1 MSANSQSNHFWQ
13 LAENDLGYYQALA
26 NYYVS
31 RNNGD
36 HYAPHHA
43 SAFTGPT
50 SFDYIPDPY
59 LWDVYA
65 AVMNYNTWYYN
76 YNYHPT
82 SEYVDDHVYVA
93 TDNQFPFIMST
104 YSQSR
109 HLSQLAQHHLGYYQ
123 TPTYYHCVSRNIGDH
138 YLTEQYFHDNYHAFT
153 APRHTYNGQS
163 SFKYVEDPYLWDD
176 GYNQLTC
183 EFIDNV
189 YDTNENEVINYHQ
202 APTDYHYVLRNI
214 DDHYFAPHNLDHRS
228 AITDHGQ
235 SLFDHIED
243 PSLGNMKGNED
254 EITEHVMAIVLL
266 TTDDNSYKQKFLRRR
281 TYSEELMDAVEY
293 NSTKSLMIL
302 NSLS

>member
-1 MSANSQSNHFWQ
+1 MSANSQSNHFWE

-65 AVMNYNTWYYN
+65 A
-76 YNYHPT
+76 
-82 SEYVDDHVYVA
+82 
-93 TDNQFPFIMST
+93 
-104 YSQSR
+104 
-109 HLSQLAQHHLGYYQ
+109 
-123 TPTYYHCVSRNIGDH
+123 
-138 YLTEQYFHDNYHAFT
+138 YFHDNYSAFI
-153 APRHTYNGQS
+153 APRHTYNEQS

-189 YDTNENEVINYHQ
+189 YDTNENKVIDYHQ
-202 APTDYHYVLRNI
+202 APTDSHYVLRNI
-214 DDHYFAPHNLDHRS
+214 DDHYFAPHNLDHSS
-228 AITDHGQ
+228 AFTGHGHTYNGQ
-235 SLFDHIED
+235 SLFDHTED
-243 PSLGNMKGNED
+243 PSL
-254 EITEHVMAIVLL
+254 
-266 TTDDNSYKQKFLRRR
+266 
-281 TYSEELMDAVEY
+281 
-293 NSTKSLMIL
+293 
-302 NSLS
+302 